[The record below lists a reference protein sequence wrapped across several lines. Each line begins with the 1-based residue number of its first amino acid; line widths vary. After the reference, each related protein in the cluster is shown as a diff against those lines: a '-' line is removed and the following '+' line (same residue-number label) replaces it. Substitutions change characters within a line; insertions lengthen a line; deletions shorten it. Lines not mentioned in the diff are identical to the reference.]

1 VSAIN
6 VAQAA
11 VSQGMRRS
19 QAWDISLIMP
29 GSPPPTSSRTC
40 RSGALGRAGCYRV
53 FTKTAGGAA
62 APRPALDQ
70 VLGMG
75 QLLGYARVSTGDQQS
90 HLQVDVLERAGCHQ
104 VLTETASAAS
114 ADRPVLGQV
123 LDQLR
128 PAMQCDG
135 RLASG
140 VLVSPEARRP
150 RARQRRRSP

>member
-1 VSAIN
+1 
-6 VAQAA
+6 
-11 VSQGMRRS
+11 
-19 QAWDISLIMP
+19 
-29 GSPPPTSSRTC
+29 
-40 RSGALGRAGCYRV
+40 
-53 FTKTAGGAA
+53 
-62 APRPALDQ
+62 
-70 VLGMG
+70 MG

-90 HLQVDVLERAGCHQ
+90 HLQVDALERAGCHQ

-123 LDQLR
+123 LDRL
-128 PAMQCDG
+128 